1 MCRCHGLCDR
11 TELMASV
18 RFSMVNQYNVTVAAM
33 TAPANIDRIE
43 DSTGRGEQYYRAPNG
58 KRAVKGTKQ
67 REHLVYETG
76 DPGCIR

>member
-43 DSTGRGEQYYRAPNG
+43 GSTGRGEQSYRALNG
-58 KRAVKGTKQ
+58 KRAVEATKQ
-67 REHLVYETG
+67 RGHLVYETG